1 VLLMAREKKQ
11 KEERENGG
19 DAEPSEA
26 PQK

>member
-1 VLLMAREKKQ
+1 MAREKKQ